1 MNEQNLDR
9 EIPVSESDSEG
20 KSEQNAD
27 KPELRELLAQEKD
40 NLKKLYQALKIYR
53 GQDLK
58 LFQLEGKS
66 KNIRDI
72 VKDIRGVL
80 EAGEAVATADDLI
93 TALIEAA
100 MESESEYDFVETSLN
115 PAKLSSGTDLYE
127 FYKHFTLGIEQQSQN
142 QKKAA

>member
-1 MNEQNLDR
+1 MNEQNLNR
-9 EIPVSESDSEG
+9 EVPVGESDNDN
-20 KSEQNAD
+20 KSEQNAG

-53 GQDLK
+53 GRDLK
-58 LFQLEGKS
+58 LFQLVGKS

-80 EAGEAVATADDLI
+80 EEGEAIATADDLI

-115 PAKLSSGTDLYE
+115 PSKLSSGTDLYK
-127 FYKHFTLGIEQQSQN
+127 FYKHFTSGMKQQSQN
-142 QKKAA
+142 QKK